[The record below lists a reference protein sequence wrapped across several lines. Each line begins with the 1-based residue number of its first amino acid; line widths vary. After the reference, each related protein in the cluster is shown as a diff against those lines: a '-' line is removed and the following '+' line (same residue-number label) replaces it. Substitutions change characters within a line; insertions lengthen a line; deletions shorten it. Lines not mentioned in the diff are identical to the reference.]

1 MTRPN
6 IRREAKE
13 TGEVEVKRIAIVQSC
28 YIPWKGYFDLINSVD
43 EFVLYDES
51 QYTRQDWRNRNRV
64 KTSSGTRWLTIPVT
78 INGLYNQ
85 RIDETRIADA
95 RWAERHWAILHQA
108 YRRASQ
114 YDVYADEIQAA
125 YERVASKPL
134 LSDVNRTLLEA
145 VCRVLDI
152 RTTMSWS
159 TNYRATGSRTDRV
172 VSLCEAA
179 GATVY
184 VSGPRGRDYLDEELF
199 TRAGIELE
207 YFEYA
212 GYREYTQPYPPFDHA
227 VSILDLLFSTGRD
240 ATQYM
245 TTFRVKVGR

>member
-1 MTRPN
+1 M
-6 IRREAKE
+6 
-13 TGEVEVKRIAIVQSC
+13 KRVAIVQSC

-51 QYTRQDWRNRNRV
+51 QYTRQDWRNRNRI

-159 TNYRATGSRTDRV
+159 TNYRATRFAHRPRCLALRGGRRDGVRQRAEGTRIPRRGALHASRDRARILRVRADTGSTR
-172 VSLCEAA
+172 SHI
-179 GATVY
+179 
-184 VSGPRGRDYLDEELF
+184 PRSTTPCRSSTCSFL
-199 TRAGIELE
+199 RAGTRL
-207 YFEYA
+207 
-212 GYREYTQPYPPFDHA
+212 
-227 VSILDLLFSTGRD
+227 ST
-240 ATQYM
+240 
-245 TTFRVKVGR
+245 